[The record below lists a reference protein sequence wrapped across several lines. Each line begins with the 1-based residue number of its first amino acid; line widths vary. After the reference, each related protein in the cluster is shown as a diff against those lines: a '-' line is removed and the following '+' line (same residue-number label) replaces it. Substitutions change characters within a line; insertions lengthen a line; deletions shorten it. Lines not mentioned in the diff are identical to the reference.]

1 MTWLATD
8 DQGFSTLWVAVVA
21 LFLVATAALA
31 VDTSGAF
38 GAAQTDQT
46 TADLACLAGVQEIP
60 DNPTAGIDVAIAYAV
75 DNWPPIS
82 GNSTTFSGTT
92 GTYGDGA
99 GNEIF
104 VDAEFGGDPSKM
116 QVRITEVEGTYFGK
130 AIGNH
135 SIIVVQEAVCYHQE
149 VQNGA
154 GLLPIGALAGS
165 WNGDLFDCAA
175 KVTGNCG
182 ALRPNGNGANVY
194 RDAVADGIDGEFIK
208 HHGNRNVPDPETGY
222 PTIDCFFEPC
232 NVAKTEPGNMVGPWN
247 QGLTQ
252 RFNDPSATCREAGW
266 FNCDS
271 LANVLGAAATPLGSS
286 GLIPGELEWD
296 DGLYGTFG
304 AATAATHPAAEH
316 YYFNGDT
323 LDCDSPRLAT
333 VPIVAQD
340 LDWTMGDPRGALP
353 NGSKDVKFI
362 GFYTIYIREPS
373 TIAHIGG
380 PIDAD
385 IIWFGAEAECSDGR
399 PFVPVGSTG
408 PVNRGVWLVES

>member
-1 MTWLATD
+1 MSRPATD
-8 DQGFSTLWVAVVA
+8 DRGYSALWVAIVA
-21 LFLVATAALA
+21 MFLVAAAALA

-38 GAAQTDQT
+38 GTAQTDQT

-60 DNPTAGIDVAIAYAV
+60 EDPMAGIGMAMAYAV
-75 DNWPPIS
+75 DNWPPMS
-82 GNSTTFSGTT
+82 GNTTSFSGTT

-99 GNEIF
+99 GSEIF
-104 VDAEFGGDPSKM
+104 VDAAHSGDPSKM
-116 QVRITEVEGTYFGK
+116 RVRITEVEDTYFGK
-130 AIGNH
+130 AIGKD
-135 SIIVVQEAVCYHQE
+135 SITVVQEAVCYHQE

-154 GLLPIGALAGS
+154 GLLPIGVLTGS

-182 ALRPNGNGANVY
+182 ALRANGNGANVY
-194 RDAVADGIDGEFIK
+194 RKAVTESVDGEFIK
-208 HHGNRNVPDPETGY
+208 HHGNRNVPDPDTGV
-222 PTIDCFFEPC
+222 PAVDCFAEPC

-252 RFNDPSATCREAGW
+252 RLNVPSAACVEAGW

-271 LANVLGAAATPLGSS
+271 IADVLGAPASPLGSS
-286 GLIPGELEWD
+286 GVTPGELNWHD
-296 DGLYGTFG
+296 SLYGTF
-304 AATAATHPAAEH
+304 AAASAATHPSARH

-333 VPIVAQD
+333 VPIISQD
-340 LDWTMGDPRGALP
+340 LDWTLGSPRGTFP

-362 GFYTIYIREPS
+362 GFYTIYIREPA
-373 TIAHIGG
+373 TIANIGG

-385 IIWFGAEAECSDGR
+385 IIWFGSDAECSDGR
-399 PFVPVGSTG
+399 PFVAVGSTG
-408 PVNRGVWLVES
+408 PINRGVWLVES